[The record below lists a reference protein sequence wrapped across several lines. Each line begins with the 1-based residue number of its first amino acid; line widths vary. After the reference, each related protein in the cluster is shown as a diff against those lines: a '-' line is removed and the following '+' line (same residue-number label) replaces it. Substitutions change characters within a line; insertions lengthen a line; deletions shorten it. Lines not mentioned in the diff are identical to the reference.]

1 MFLPV
6 EVSDLHD
13 KPGVA
18 AIETFFKLLIQSPG
32 LRSIQENR
40 LNTCLE
46 KSNFLMLGDARG
58 LNFLKFYTSSPTT
71 VNSNNLDSNSSKQ

>member
-6 EVSDLHD
+6 EVSDLHE

-46 KSNFLMLGDARG
+46 KPNFTDAQRC
-58 LNFLKFYTSSPTT
+58 LR
-71 VNSNNLDSNSSKQ
+71 SKLSEV